1 MHEKGEKQKRDQNG
15 TNDKEQNEEEEQR
28 DEGGKP
34 REGSDRISR
43 RWMEGWTER
52 MRVLQMSK
60 KKVNTDLLGEASRK
74 GKRQI
79 TNFLFLGKGELSC
92 SLFVLESSNYLR
104 KQNRLCG

>member
-1 MHEKGEKQKRDQNG
+1 MYFFLDAFVPFFSRQEMHEKGEKQKRDQNG

-74 GKRQI
+74 GKK
-79 TNFLFLGKGELSC
+79 TNNQF
-92 SLFVLESSNYLR
+92 FVSW
-104 KQNRLCG
+104 